1 MGKLIAKS
9 STKSKKHVDIP
20 ALQKSVEF
28 KNLSRFFE
36 VEKHFELAET
46 ILKKKKKIS
55 LRIVEF
61 VAANSRRF
69 FFNIDAHGTF
79 RDKLDALGKRN
90 FDIFRRSSRF
100 DIELNSRTFTTNL
113 SQLRFF
119 MYAIRSGVIEWLLE
133 SDENVKKAENEMSRE
148 IAKKAKKP
156 KGSRKKRKRELRA
169 IGATNVV
176 FKF

>member
-1 MGKLIAKS
+1 MKLVALKS
-9 STKSKKHVDIP
+9 IKSKKDVDI
-20 ALQKSVEF
+20 ASLQDSIEF
-28 KNLSRFFE
+28 KNLARFFE
-36 VEKHFELAET
+36 QKSNFNLAET

-100 DIELNSRTFTTNL
+100 DIKLEEKRITTNL
-113 SQLRFF
+113 SQMRFF
-119 MYAIRSGVIEWLLE
+119 MHAIRSGVIEWLLQ
-133 SDENVKKAENEMSRE
+133 SNENVKRAEEEMALE
-148 IAKKAKKP
+148 TKKKTKKK
-156 KGSRKKRKRELRA
+156 KGTRKKRKRELKA
-169 IGATNVV
+169 VGGSNIT